1 MPRRTATAP
10 EGSHHAL
17 RRLANHVSK
26 SPGEFHLI
34 ERLLKRLGPGRRA
47 ILGPGD
53 DCAILP
59 RPRACQLLTID
70 SMVEDVH
77 FNLAWGTPQALGRR
91 ALTVNLSD
99 IAAMGGKPTVCVVNL
114 AVREGLGVRFFDR
127 MYQGLGKAAARAEV
141 EVVGGNVT
149 RAGALA
155 ITVALLGEVRGTAL
169 RRDAAR
175 PGDTIYV
182 TGTLGDAAAGLRI
195 LSGRLR
201 ARATARKF
209 LINRFLQP
217 TARLE
222 AGLGLARIK
231 PAPAAIDLSDGLWQ
245 DLGHLLE
252 RSGAGAEI
260 EAGALPLSTA
270 YRAVIGD
277 DPALALGGGEDY
289 ELLFCLRHAL
299 PASAL
304 ARSLGVRVSRI
315 GRVTSSGKAVLLGA
329 RGAAGAPALTGWDQ
343 LRSRLRG

>member
-1 MPRRTATAP
+1 M
-10 EGSHHAL
+10 
-17 RRLANHVSK
+17 SK
-26 SPGEFHLI
+26 SPGEFELI
-34 ERLLKRLGPGRRA
+34 GRLRKRLGASRRA
-47 ILGPGD
+47 IVGPGD

-59 RPRACQLLTID
+59 ASRGRRQLLTID

-77 FNLAWGTPQALGRR
+77 FKLAWGTPEALGAR

-114 AVREGLGVRFFDR
+114 AVRDGLGLRFFDR
-127 MYQGLGKAAARAEV
+127 MYQGLRQAADRAQV

-155 ITVALLGEVRGTAL
+155 ITIALLGEVRGAAL

-175 PGDTIYV
+175 PGDAVYV

-201 ARATARKF
+201 ARAAAREF
-209 LINRFLQP
+209 LVNRFLEP
-217 TARLE
+217 TARLQ
-222 AGLGLARIK
+222 AGLRLARIR

-252 RSGAGAEI
+252 QSAAGAEI
-260 EAGALPLSTA
+260 DAGALPLSAA
-270 YRAVIGD
+270 YRASVGD

-289 ELLFCLRHAL
+289 ELLFCLRRAVA
-299 PASAL
+299 ASAL
-304 ARSLGVRVSRI
+304 TRSLGVRVSRI
-315 GRVTSSGKAVLLGA
+315 GRVTSSGKAVLVNA
-329 RGAAGAPALTGWDQ
+329 RGSLGGGGAPRLAGWDQ
-343 LRSRLRG
+343 LRSRAGG